1 MPKEAT
7 TNKVWMSEE
16 EIDLIERHLSPH
28 FSMLEYGCGGST
40 VHFPQLVKNYC
51 SIESD
56 QEWADKTAKQVPQNV
71 SMILARPKATEDV
84 IKICEREMKERDD
97 YSWDTLFDTSF
108 YQIFEQYINGYK
120 FFNLEN
126 RPANAMFDAVLID
139 GRARQHCAK
148 AVYNAID
155 ENAVVFIHDFFPND
169 PVSGRPYAHKP
180 ILEKYKIIDEVKTGQ
195 TIAALK
201 KI

>member
-1 MPKEAT
+1 
-7 TNKVWMSEE
+7 
-16 EIDLIERHLSPH
+16 
-28 FSMLEYGCGGST
+28 
-40 VHFPQLVKNYC
+40 
-51 SIESD
+51 
-56 QEWADKTAKQVPQNV
+56 
-71 SMILARPKATEDV
+71 
-84 IKICEREMKERDD
+84 
-97 YSWDTLFDTSF
+97 
-108 YQIFEQYINGYK
+108 
-120 FFNLEN
+120 
-126 RPANAMFDAVLID
+126 MFDAVLID